1 MELYF
6 LGQKSWSARSVC
18 SKILPDRVVRACQI
32 FGPWIPAP
40 GCSRNH
46 FEFQVGNGALAGIAG
61 VSMSFPLDLIK
72 TKFQLNKAEYKGK
85 FINAARGEMTL
96 VLIT

>member
-1 MELYF
+1 MS
-6 LGQKSWSARSVC
+6 KSCGGMPWTFRRGWSAGFLC
-18 SKILPDRVVRACQI
+18 TND
-32 FGPWIPAP
+32 
-40 GCSRNH
+40 N

-85 FINAARGEMTL
+85 FINAARGEMTF
-96 VLIT
+96 IRIA